1 MYWRR
6 RYQGNEMTK
15 IQELLALAQDLRR
28 SNYEDGSTCTVSRD
42 VRDKAAASL
51 REYAGMLGTVQKLR
65 PDFLAGYDA
74 GMKDMAH
81 MIDAKIA
88 EQPLAEPVAWLAAY
102 VNSDGLPDVFVTTH
116 RELAIENDANRS
128 PKPLYLGREK

>member
-1 MYWRR
+1 
-6 RYQGNEMTK
+6 MTK
-15 IQELLALAQDLRR
+15 TELLALADALEGNVKHW
-28 SNYEDGSTCTVSRD
+28 SLTVTMPQ
-42 VRDKAAASL
+42 AAAAL

-116 RELAIENDANRS
+116 RELAIENDANHS
-128 PKPLYLGREK
+128 PKPLYPGREK